1 MSTYNTAI
9 DSHSSDNVNVND
21 HVTDIA
27 SNVFSRRRLLAGAG
41 ILGATLVAAACGSD
55 RNDAATSGNTSARTT
70 GVAATTAGGTAM
82 GGTAMGGTA
91 MGGTAMGGTAPS
103 GTDAKIATLAAGLEV
118 LAVGTY
124 KAALDAATAGKLGAV
139 PPAVAN
145 FVQTAMAQHQTQ
157 LDALNKFLTGAGG
170 AAVTQ
175 PNATLKPMVDAAFA
189 KVTDVTGAAQLALL
203 LEQTAAATYQSAI
216 PLLEKPAA
224 IQLAGSIQIID
235 AQHAAILLFV
245 LGEYPVPDTFG
256 KLDKAVAA

>member
-21 HVTDIA
+21 HVTEIA

-55 RNDAATSGNTSARTT
+55 RNDAATSTNTSARTT
-70 GVAATTAGGTAM
+70 GVAATTA
-82 GGTAMGGTA
+82 GGTA

>member
-70 GVAATTAGGTAM
+70 GVAATTA

>member
-21 HVTDIA
+21 HVTEIA

-55 RNDAATSGNTSARTT
+55 RNDAATSTNTSARTT
-70 GVAATTAGGTAM
+70 GVAATTA
-82 GGTAMGGTA
+82 
-91 MGGTAMGGTAPS
+91 GGTAMGGTAPS

>member
-1 MSTYNTAI
+1 VSTYNTAI

-21 HVTDIA
+21 HVTEIA

-55 RNDAATSGNTSARTT
+55 RNDAATSTNTSARTT
-70 GVAATTAGGTAM
+70 GVAATTA
-82 GGTAMGGTA
+82 GGTA